1 MLVSMSLRPDGLVK
15 KSRHTLTPLTRHH
28 GTHQRTDTTETT
40 LGPGR
45 SPLNSPSVRSSPHP
59 ESPADKEQQHQRT
72 THASQRG
79 CRRDAAP
86 TDQLGRRRP
95 RGRAVGA
102 GAGARGAAAISS
114 NPEAAARRFENRGD
128 AAPCPREGSRAEA
141 RRVGLGRREGCGQ
154 GPASPSC
161 GECHGADA
169 LR

>member
-45 SPLNSPSVRSSPHP
+45 SPLNSPSVRSSPHH

-86 TDQLGRRRP
+86 TDKLGRRRP
-95 RGRAVGA
+95 RRRALGA
-102 GAGARGAAAISS
+102 SAGARGAATLSS
-114 NPEAAARRFENRGD
+114 NPEAAARRPTNRSNTRKRHG
-128 AAPCPREGSRAEA
+128 EA
-141 RRVGLGRREGCGQ
+141 NNHKRNNRRRLLRLCGRLV
-154 GPASPSC
+154 SPLITS
-161 GECHGADA
+161 
-169 LR
+169 